1 MEIKIGQHL
10 RVNFHKLYTTSP
22 DICFFSK
29 LHEKILMR
37 TALNDTRKAEN
48 VFLEHGMT

>member
-1 MEIKIGQHL
+1 MENKIGQHL
-10 RVNFHKLYTTSP
+10 QVNFHKLYTTSP
-22 DICFFSK
+22 DSFFSSK

-48 VFLEHGMT
+48 VF